1 VRSEDRQLLLDA
13 IAATTETLVITY
25 TGRGEHNG
33 AERPAAVPLGELL
46 DALDRTAAEP
56 VRAHVLTHHPLQPF
70 DEANLVPGRLR
81 GTRPF
86 TFDRSALAGA
96 RAARGERTVVRELVP
111 AALPAVHPPVSEVSL
126 ADLQDFFRHPV
137 QGFLRRRLRI
147 TKPFEVNE
155 VKDAIPITLDGLEQ
169 WGVGDLLATA
179 VLGGAHA
186 PTVLDA
192 LRVGGRLPPGALG
205 EGVLEEIK
213 RKAGPLVLAA
223 RSLQTGPSRTLD
235 VDVDLGDRR
244 LTGTVAD
251 VFGNN
256 LVSVSFS
263 NLGAKHRLAAWLDAL
278 ALAAGHPDENWTAH
292 TIGKHRSGGQ
302 VAMVRPLAAHDARAW
317 LRDLVDL
324 YEAGLCEPLPLPVRT
339 SLVWAEEFRRTR
351 AGSDGDPDTRARP
364 EWETPRFNDS
374 GFPKEDADVWH
385 VRAFGEH
392 APYDLLASPLR
403 HGEAG
408 PAPHRLGHYAWRLWA
423 PLLGDP
429 DGETAP
435 QGNEQI
441 RSI

>member
-1 VRSEDRQLLLDA
+1 
-13 IAATTETLVITY
+13 
-25 TGRGEHNG
+25 
-33 AERPAAVPLGELL
+33 
-46 DALDRTAAEP
+46 
-56 VRAHVLTHHPLQPF
+56 
-70 DEANLVPGRLR
+70 
-81 GTRPF
+81 
-86 TFDRSALAGA
+86 
-96 RAARGERTVVRELVP
+96 VVRELVP